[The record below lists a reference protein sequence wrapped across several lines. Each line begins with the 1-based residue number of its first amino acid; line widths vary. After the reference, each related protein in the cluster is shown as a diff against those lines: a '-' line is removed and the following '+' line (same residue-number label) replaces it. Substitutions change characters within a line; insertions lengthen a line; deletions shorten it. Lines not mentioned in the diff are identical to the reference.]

1 MAALMSVAAV
11 VLVAVI
17 ALVVVILL
25 AESPTP
31 LTTSIDAEYDYIIVG
46 AGSAGCVL
54 ASRLSEDDDVRVL
67 LLEAGPDD
75 QGVTD
80 FSVPLY
86 GAWHVRRKDFSW
98 NSFTESQS
106 HSLDGYK
113 QKKMIFTRGKVLGGS
128 SNLNAMI
135 YIRGSRHD
143 YDNWAKSGAE
153 GWSYQDVLPYFL
165 KSEDILSPD
174 LLDSKYHGKGG
185 PLKVEI
191 PDTTQLAQEILRA
204 GKELG
209 YPEVDPNGET
219 MLGFSRVQATQKNG
233 VRYSTSRAFL
243 HPVLDRS
250 NLHVGVNA
258 HVTRVLIEDGVARGV
273 EFSLDG
279 TLRTVRAKK
288 EVIVSAGAIGSPQIL
303 MLSGVGPRDHLES
316 HGIKVHVDLPVGDN
330 LQDHLLMNIGISIND
345 SIGITWEKASSLWER
360 AKYWLFGKGILS
372 STYGTETLAFMASN
386 EEKRK
391 LRWPD
396 VELNLFSSLFFR
408 DSDILTAEN
417 IERVSG
423 RKNKVG
429 LSCLSTLLHSLSV
442 GSVRLRSGN
451 PVDDPVID
459 PHYLERPED
468 VEVILYGIKVC
479 KELVNTSALR
489 KFGAELAD
497 KPVRACADKHA
508 PDSDDY
514 WRCAIRYS
522 VSTSFHITGTCKM
535 GDVTDNTTVVD
546 SQLRVKGIRSLRVV
560 DASIMPTIVS
570 GNTNAAVI
578 MIAEKAADIIRGRST
593 V

>member
-1 MAALMSVAAV
+1 MAALTAVAVA
-11 VLVAVI
+11 VLVAVA
-17 ALVVVILL
+17 ALVVFTLMT
-25 AESPTP
+25 PTP
-31 LTTSIDAEYDYIIVG
+31 LTTSIDAEYDYIVVG

-54 ASRLSEDDDVRVL
+54 ASRLSEDADKRVL

-80 FSVPLY
+80 LSVPYY
-86 GAWHVRRKDFSW
+86 GLSIVWSKDFSW
-98 NSFTESQS
+98 DYFTESQS
-106 HSLDGYK
+106 PILQGYK
-113 QKKMIFTRGKVLGGS
+113 EQKMSWPRGKVLGGS
-128 SNLNAMI
+128 SNLNALI

-165 KSEDILSPD
+165 KSEDIRVPELQR
-174 LLDSKYHGKGG
+174 SKYHGRGG
-185 PLKVEI
+185 PLKVES
-191 PDTTQLAQEILRA
+191 PETTQLGQEMLRA

-209 YPEVDPNGET
+209 FPEVDPNGET
-219 MLGFSRVQATQKNG
+219 MLGFSRVQSTQMNG

-273 EFSLDG
+273 EFFKDG
-279 TLRTVRAKK
+279 TLRTVRSKK

-316 HGIKVHVDLPVGDN
+316 YGIKVHADLPVGDN
-330 LQDHLLMNIGISIND
+330 LQDHPLLDMGISVND
-345 SIGITWEKASSLWER
+345 SIGITEEKAASLWQR

-372 STYGTETLAFMASN
+372 STYGVEALSFQASTEERRQLG
-386 EEKRK
+386 
-391 LRWPD
+391 WPD
-396 VELNLFSSLFFR
+396 VQLHLMSSLG
-408 DSDILTAEN
+408 ILAPQTHTTEN
-417 IERVSG
+417 IR
-423 RKNKVG
+423 R
-429 LSCLSTLLHSLSV
+429 LSARGTGYGITCVNTLLNALSL

-451 PVDDPVID
+451 PLDDPVID

-468 VEVILYGIKVC
+468 VEALLYGVKAC
-479 KELVNTSALR
+479 KQLMQAPALR
-489 KFGAELAD
+489 KLGAKLAD
-497 KPVRACADKHA
+497 KPVSACADKHA

-514 WRCAIRYS
+514 WRCVIRYS
-522 VSTSFHITGTCKM
+522 LSTTFHPTGTCKM

-546 SQLRVKGIRSLRVV
+546 SQLRVKGIRGLRVV

-570 GNTNAAVI
+570 GNTNAPVI